1 MSKEAQSERRPPRLH
16 PSFAPSTGQHRP
28 WADLVDCCPGFV
40 RHQAGIDGPQ
50 LRVHGGQR
58 HACTRFQAATDSN
71 GIVFTSAYQGGDG
84 VEATL
89 ERLKRPTSV
98 DDLRRLGMEVR
109 THAEM
114 LDEESLAQPHID
126 YELAQKIASAINSL
140 IDDAPALDPSQRERL
155 GAVARYFV
163 LTEDESSDLAPDGL
177 VDDASA
183 VRELCLDLQRPDLAS
198 SI

>member
-1 MSKEAQSERRPPRLH
+1 M
-16 PSFAPSTGQHRP
+16 
-28 WADLVDCCPGFV
+28 
-40 RHQAGIDGPQ
+40 
-50 LRVHGGQR
+50 
-58 HACTRFQAATDSN
+58 
-71 GIVFTSAYQGGDG
+71 
-84 VEATL
+84 EATL
-89 ERLKRPTSV
+89 ARLKRPTSV

-163 LTEDESSDLAPDGL
+163 LTEDESSDLDPDGL

-183 VRELCLDLQRPDLAS
+183 VRELCLDLERPDLSS

>member
-1 MSKEAQSERRPPRLH
+1 M
-16 PSFAPSTGQHRP
+16 
-28 WADLVDCCPGFV
+28 
-40 RHQAGIDGPQ
+40 
-50 LRVHGGQR
+50 
-58 HACTRFQAATDSN
+58 
-71 GIVFTSAYQGGDG
+71 
-84 VEATL
+84 EATL
-89 ERLKRPTSV
+89 ERLKRPTSI

-163 LTEDESSDLAPDGL
+163 LTEDESSDLDPDGL